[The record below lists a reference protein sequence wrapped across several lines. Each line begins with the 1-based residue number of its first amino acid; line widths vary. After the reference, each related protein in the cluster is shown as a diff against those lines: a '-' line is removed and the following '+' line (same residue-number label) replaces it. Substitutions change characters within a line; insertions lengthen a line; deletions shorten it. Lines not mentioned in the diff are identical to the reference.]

1 MIAAILPGSTNFH
14 AVGYNE
20 HKVSKGVARL
30 IEIQNFGS
38 LGTFHKPTPSEL
50 VGYLQ
55 KYSSQNNRIRKPQYH
70 VAISCKGHE
79 MSEDELLDFAHQY
92 LKEMGYGESGQPLLV
107 YSHYDTENTH
117 LHIITSRVAP
127 NGRKIQHS
135 HERRRSQEV
144 IDRIL
149 GNDRKKKT
157 ENDINLAKLY
167 TFSSFAQF
175 KAIMVSMGYEV
186 YQKDGNVLVKHGG
199 KVQKEIPSSE
209 IESLFKSG
217 YRERTR
223 CRQLRSIL
231 KKYRD
236 VSSNKEELQKEL
248 KTKFGI
254 DIVFFGKKDA
264 PYGYMLVDH
273 ANKTVIHGARV
284 LAVEELLDFATPEE
298 RFNRIEDYIDRLL
311 TLNPKITQSEIYHKI
326 RKQRAYIKKGIIY
339 FDGQSRPLKPFMAE
353 AIDRNN
359 RIAMVEMFSPATEA
373 ERDLLCKIFKVSRT
387 DLVDISPERT
397 HYYTN
402 AVNRLRV
409 IFNDGTVFSVRNRL
423 HEEGFTIRLEEGA
436 TYAINFKQHTIINL
450 TEENFNLDRLI
461 KPIKQPVKL
470 LERHKHLQNK
480 KPNTFLS
487 GKGKLHDFGGGS
499 HGEKREWEV
508 GYRGNYNDIDD
519 GCSIKRTLSKILCKW
534 KQDSVVSL
542 FLYLNSVFKHK
553 HKLIHNQAPV

>member
-1 MIAAILPGSTNFH
+1 M
-14 AVGYNE
+14 
-20 HKVSKGVARL
+20 
-30 IEIQNFGS
+30 
-38 LGTFHKPTPSEL
+38 
-50 VGYLQ
+50 
-55 KYSSQNNRIRKPQYH
+55 
-70 VAISCKGHE
+70 AISCKGHE

-127 NGRKIQHS
+127 DGRKIQHS

-144 IDRIL
+144 IDHIL
-149 GNDRKKKT
+149 GNNRKKKT
-157 ENDINLAKLY
+157 EDDIDAAKQY

-186 YQKDGNVLVKHGG
+186 YQKDENVFVKHGG
-199 KVQKEIPSSE
+199 KVQKEISFSE

-254 DIVFFGKKDA
+254 DIVFFGKKDT

-273 ANKTVIHGARV
+273 ANKIVIHGARV

-311 TLNPKITQSEIYHKI
+311 TLNPKITQSEIYSKI

-339 FDGQSRPLKPFMAE
+339 FDGQSRPLKSFMAE

-359 RIAMVEMFSPATEA
+359 RIAMVEMFRPATET

-397 HYYTN
+397 HYYTD
-402 AVNRLRV
+402 AVNRLRE
-409 IFNDGTVFSVRNRL
+409 IFNDENVSFIRSRL
-423 HEEGFTIRLEEGA
+423 HEEGFTIHQEEDA
-436 TYAINFKQHTIINL
+436 IYAINFKQHIIINL
-450 TEENFNLDRLI
+450 TEENFNLERLN
-461 KPIKQPVKL
+461 KRPMKKIKQQKQQQNRKYSSHLTSKTKL
-470 LERHKHLQNK
+470 RDV
-480 KPNTFLS
+480 
-487 GKGKLHDFGGGS
+487 GDAS
-499 HGEKREWEV
+499 HGENREWEV
-508 GYRGNYNDIDD
+508 GNKGSYDD
-519 GCSIKRTLSKILCKW
+519 LENSCYLKR
-534 KQDSVVSL
+534 
-542 FLYLNSVFKHK
+542 
-553 HKLIHNQAPV
+553 

>member
-1 MIAAILPGSTNFH
+1 MKRYRNLVSYYTN
-14 AVGYNE
+14 
-20 HKVSKGVARL
+20 K
-30 IEIQNFGS
+30 
-38 LGTFHKPTPSEL
+38 
-50 VGYLQ
+50 
-55 KYSSQNNRIRKPQYH
+55 
-70 VAISCKGHE
+70 SCKGHE

-149 GNDRKKKT
+149 GNDKKKKT
-157 ENDINLAKLY
+157 EDDINLSKLY

-186 YQKDGNVLVKHGG
+186 YQKDGKVFVKHGG
-199 KVQKEIPSSE
+199 KVQKEIPFTE

-217 YRERTR
+217 YREKTR

-264 PYGYMLVDH
+264 PYGYMIVDH

-284 LAVEELLDFATPEE
+284 LAVEELLDFITPEE

-311 TLNPKITQSEIYHKI
+311 TLNPKITQSEIYSKI

-359 RIAMVEMFSPATEA
+359 RIAMVEMFNPATEA
-373 ERDLLCKIFKVSRT
+373 ERDLLCKIFKVSRK

-397 HYYTN
+397 NYYTD
-402 AVNRLRV
+402 AVNRLRE
-409 IFNDGTVFSVRNRL
+409 IFNDDTISYVRSQL
-423 HEEGFTIRLEEGA
+423 HEEGFTIRQEEDA
-436 TYAINFKQHTIINL
+436 TYAINFKQHIIINL
-450 TEENFNLDRLI
+450 TEENFNLERLK
-461 KPIKQPVKL
+461 KPMKQPVKQV
-470 LERHKHLQNK
+470 EQHNNQQSK
-480 KPNTFLS
+480 KPTAHLS
-487 GKGKLHDFGGGS
+487 SKGKLRDYGGGS
-499 HGEKREWEV
+499 HSEKREWEV
-508 GYRGNYNDIDD
+508 GLKGNYDKVDD
-519 GCSIKRTLSKILCKW
+519 DYSIKR
-534 KQDSVVSL
+534 
-542 FLYLNSVFKHK
+542 
-553 HKLIHNQAPV
+553 

>member
-1 MIAAILPGSTNFH
+1 MIATILPGSTNFH

-38 LGTFHKPTPSEL
+38 LGTFHKPTQSEL

-55 KYSSQNNRIRKPQYH
+55 KYSSQNSRIWKPQFH

-157 ENDINLAKLY
+157 ENDIDAARQY

-186 YQKDGNVLVKHGG
+186 YQKDENVFIKHGG
-199 KVQKEIPSSE
+199 KVQKDIPLSV
-209 IESLFKSG
+209 IENLFKSG
-217 YRERTR
+217 YRERSR

-236 VSSNKEELQKEL
+236 VSSSKEELQKDM

-254 DIVFFGKKDA
+254 DIVFFGKKDS

-273 ANKTVIHGARV
+273 SNRTVINGARV
-284 LAVEELLDFATPEE
+284 LAVGELLDFATPEE

-311 TLNPKITQSEIYHKI
+311 GLNPKITQSEIYSKI
-326 RKQRAYIKKGIIY
+326 RKQRAYIKKGVIY
-339 FDGQSRPLKPFMAE
+339 FDGQSRPLKSFMAE

-397 HYYTN
+397 HCYTD
-402 AVNRLRV
+402 AVNRLHE
-409 IFNDGTVFSVRNRL
+409 IFNDENITSVRSRL
-423 HEEGFTIRLEEGA
+423 HEEGFIIRQEEDT
-436 TYAINFKQHTIINL
+436 TYAINFRQHIIINL
-450 TEENFNLDRLI
+450 TEENFNLERLR
-461 KPIKQPVKL
+461 KPLKQPVKQL
-470 LERHKHLQNK
+470 DLHKHMQNR
-480 KPNTFLS
+480 KPTALLS
-487 GKGKLHDFGGGS
+487 AKGKLRDFGGGS

-508 GYRGNYNDIDD
+508 GQKSSYDD
-519 GCSIKRTLSKILCKW
+519 VDDEHS
-534 KQDSVVSL
+534 
-542 FLYLNSVFKHK
+542 
-553 HKLIHNQAPV
+553 

>member
-1 MIAAILPGSTNFH
+1 MIATILPGSTNFH

-55 KYSSQNNRIRKPQYH
+55 KYSSQNSRIRKPQFH

-127 NGRKIQHS
+127 DGRKIQHS
-135 HERRRSQEV
+135 HEHRRSQEV

-157 ENDINLAKLY
+157 EDDINLAKQY

-175 KAIMVSMGYEV
+175 KAIMVSMGYEI
-186 YQKDGNVLVKHGG
+186 YQKDGNVFVKHGG
-199 KVQKEIPSSE
+199 KVQKEIPFSE

-223 CRQLRSIL
+223 CRQFRSIL

-236 VSSNKEELQKEL
+236 ISSNREELQKEL
-248 KTKFGI
+248 KTKLGI

-284 LAVEELLDFATPEE
+284 LAVEELLDFSTPEE

-311 TLNPKITQSEIYHKI
+311 TLNPKITQREIYHKI

-339 FDGQSRPLKPFMAE
+339 FDDQSCPLKPFIAE

-359 RIAMVEMFSPATEA
+359 RIAMVEMFRPATES
-373 ERDLLCKIFKVSRT
+373 ERDLLCKIFNVSRT

-397 HYYTN
+397 QYYTD
-402 AVNRLRV
+402 AVNRLRE
-409 IFNDGTVFSVRNRL
+409 IFNDETVTSIRSRL
-423 HEEGFTIRLEEGA
+423 HEEGFTIRQEEDV
-436 TYAINFKQHTIINL
+436 TYAINFKQHIIINL
-450 TEENFNLDRLI
+450 TEENFNLDRLR
-461 KPIKQPVKL
+461 KPIKQSVKL

-487 GKGKLHDFGGGS
+487 GKGKLCDFGGGS

-508 GYRGNYNDIDD
+508 GQKSNYDDVDD
-519 GCSIKRTLSKILCKW
+519 GRSIKR
-534 KQDSVVSL
+534 
-542 FLYLNSVFKHK
+542 
-553 HKLIHNQAPV
+553 

>member
-1 MIAAILPGSTNFH
+1 
-14 AVGYNE
+14 
-20 HKVSKGVARL
+20 
-30 IEIQNFGS
+30 
-38 LGTFHKPTPSEL
+38 
-50 VGYLQ
+50 
-55 KYSSQNNRIRKPQYH
+55 
-70 VAISCKGHE
+70 

-135 HERRRSQEV
+135 HERRHSQEV

-157 ENDINLAKLY
+157 EDDIDAAKQY

-186 YQKDGNVLVKHGG
+186 YQKDENVFVKHGG
-199 KVQKEIPSSE
+199 KVQKEIPFSE

-217 YRERTR
+217 YRERVR

-254 DIVFFGKKDA
+254 VIVFFGKKDA

-284 LAVEELLDFATPEE
+284 LAVEELLDFATPKE

-359 RIAMVEMFSPATEA
+359 RIAMVEMFNPVTEA

-397 HYYTN
+397 HYYTD
-402 AVNRLRV
+402 AVNHLRE
-409 IFNDGTVFSVRNRL
+409 IFNDETVFSFRSRL
-423 HEEGFTIRLEEGA
+423 HEEGFTIRQEEDV
-436 TYAINFKQHTIINL
+436 TYAINFKEHIIINL
-450 TEENFNLDRLI
+450 TEEKFNLERLK
-461 KPIKQPVKL
+461 KPMKQSVNQMN
-470 LERHKHLQNK
+470 RHKRLQSK
-480 KPNTFLS
+480 KSTAFLS
-487 GKGKLHDFGGGS
+487 GKGKLRDFGGGS
-499 HGEKREWEV
+499 HSEKREWEV
-508 GYRGNYNDIDD
+508 GGKNNYDDIYNDIGD
-519 GCSIKRTLSKILCKW
+519 GFYVKILHLGLCK
-534 KQDSVVSL
+534 
-542 FLYLNSVFKHK
+542 FNYIF
-553 HKLIHNQAPV
+553 

>member
-1 MIAAILPGSTNFH
+1 M
-14 AVGYNE
+14 
-20 HKVSKGVARL
+20 
-30 IEIQNFGS
+30 
-38 LGTFHKPTPSEL
+38 
-50 VGYLQ
+50 
-55 KYSSQNNRIRKPQYH
+55 
-70 VAISCKGHE
+70 
-79 MSEDELLDFAHQY
+79 
-92 LKEMGYGESGQPLLV
+92 
-107 YSHYDTENTH
+107 
-117 LHIITSRVAP
+117 AP
-127 NGRKIQHS
+127 DGRKIQHS

-157 ENDINLAKLY
+157 ENDIDAAKQY

-186 YQKDGNVLVKHGG
+186 YQKDDNVFIKHGG
-199 KVQKEIPSSE
+199 KVQKEIPFSE

-311 TLNPKITQSEIYHKI
+311 TLNPKITQSEIYSKI

-339 FDGQSRPLKPFMAE
+339 FDGLSRPLKPFMTE
-353 AIDRNN
+353 AIERNN

-387 DLVDISPERT
+387 DLVDMSPEIT
-397 HYYTN
+397 HYHTD
-402 AVNRLRV
+402 AVNRLRE
-409 IFNDGTVFSVRNRL
+409 IFNDDTISYVRSQL
-423 HEEGFTIRLEEGA
+423 HEEGFTIRQEEDA
-436 TYAINFKQHTIINL
+436 TYAINFKQHIIINL
-450 TEENFNLDRLI
+450 TEENFNLERL
-461 KPIKQPVKL
+461 KKLSVKQI
-470 LERHKHLQNK
+470 ERHKHQQPTN
-480 KPNTFLS
+480 PTSRFF
-487 GKGKLHDFGGGS
+487 GKAKLRDAGGGS
-499 HGEKREWEV
+499 HSENREWEV
-508 GYRGNYNDIDD
+508 GQKDNYENVDD
-519 GCSIKRTLSKILCKW
+519 RHFFKI
-534 KQDSVVSL
+534 
-542 FLYLNSVFKHK
+542 
-553 HKLIHNQAPV
+553 

>member
-1 MIAAILPGSTNFH
+1 
-14 AVGYNE
+14 
-20 HKVSKGVARL
+20 
-30 IEIQNFGS
+30 
-38 LGTFHKPTPSEL
+38 
-50 VGYLQ
+50 
-55 KYSSQNNRIRKPQYH
+55 
-70 VAISCKGHE
+70 

-117 LHIITSRVAP
+117 LHIVTSRVAP
-127 NGRKIQHS
+127 DGKKIQHS
-135 HERRRSQEV
+135 HERRCSQEV

-157 ENDINLAKLY
+157 EDDINLAKQY

-175 KAIMVSMGYEV
+175 KSIMVSMGYET
-186 YQKDGNVLVKHGG
+186 YQKDGNVFIKHGG
-199 KVQKEIPSSE
+199 KVQKEISFSE

-217 YRERTR
+217 YRERAR

-254 DIVFFGKKDA
+254 DIVFFGKKDT

-284 LAVEELLDFATPEE
+284 LAVEELLDFTTPEE

-311 TLNPKITQSEIYHKI
+311 TLNPKITQGEIYSKI

-387 DLVDISPERT
+387 DLVDISLERT
-397 HYYTN
+397 HYYTD
-402 AVNRLRV
+402 AVNRLRG
-409 IFNDGTVFSVRNRL
+409 IFNDDTVTSVRSQL
-423 HEEGFTIRLEEGA
+423 HEEGFIVCQEEDA
-436 TYAINFKQHTIINL
+436 TYAINFKQHIIINL
-450 TEENFNLDRLI
+450 TEEKFNLERLK
-461 KPIKQPVKL
+461 KPMKQSVNQVN
-470 LERHKHLQNK
+470 RHKRLQSK
-480 KPNTFLS
+480 KSTAFLS
-487 GKGKLHDFGGGS
+487 GKGKLRDFGGGS
-499 HGEKREWEV
+499 HSEKREWEV
-508 GYRGNYNDIDD
+508 RGKNNYDDIYNDIGD
-519 GCSIKRTLSKILCKW
+519 GFYVKI
-534 KQDSVVSL
+534 
-542 FLYLNSVFKHK
+542 
-553 HKLIHNQAPV
+553 